1 MQRMTNL
8 TNSPET
14 SDIRLLLRTHGE
26 QRWLIYELVPVVR
39 QLERRDSLP
48 EDQLGAA
55 LAYLEALWI
64 EARQRA
70 AETDAAH
77 AELQAPGGGDVSLHE
92 KARRYYAA
100 VRRLRYALARRV
112 HWLLAAGTGTS
123 SNGAT
128 ASSSNGATASGGAA
142 ASNGAGA
149 STTNGGTPA
158 RRPASDRYANS

>member
-1 MQRMTNL
+1 MTDL
-8 TNSPET
+8 ADTPQT
-14 SDIRLLLRTHGE
+14 SDICLLLRAHGE

-39 QLERRDSLP
+39 QLEQRDSLP

-64 EARQRA
+64 EARRRA

-77 AELQAPGGGDVSLHE
+77 AELEQPGGGDVSLHE

-100 VRRLRYALARRV
+100 VRRLRGALARRV
-112 HWLLAAGTGTS
+112 QRLLSAGSDASDEATS

-128 ASSSNGATASGGAA
+128 AVNGGA
-142 ASNGAGA
+142 
-149 STTNGGTPA
+149 PA
-158 RRPASDRYANS
+158 RRPILDRSASS